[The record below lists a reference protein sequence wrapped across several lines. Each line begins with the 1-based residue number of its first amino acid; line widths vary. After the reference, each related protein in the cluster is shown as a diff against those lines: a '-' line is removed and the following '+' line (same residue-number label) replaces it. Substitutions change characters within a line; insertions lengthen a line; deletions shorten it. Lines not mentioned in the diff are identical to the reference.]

1 MNTLFVVRD
10 LDFIFSNLS
19 QDQQSIKCW
28 NISDLNW
35 QFPYIKQKKKRLLNS
50 KIVPKISGSRM
61 AFNYLGQQ
69 MVSQK

>member
-19 QDQQSIKCW
+19 QDQQNIKCW

-35 QFPYIKQKKKRLLNS
+35 QFPHIKQKKK
-50 KIVPKISGSRM
+50 K
-61 AFNYLGQQ
+61 A
-69 MVSQK
+69 SQLEDCPS